1 MCERQNWST
10 SKLIQ
15 LVSAFF
21 RLRHIYI
28 NIEIWSTHF
37 SKFQCLH
44 TYARISKKKITSLI
58 FQAIQEKITSKQEA
72 FDSLAERA
80 QTLLQSTTDNRVTSQ
95 LTQLSSRYT
104 SLIAS
109 SKVSISYVIIK
120 DTQNLDMS
128 EAKVCVMNNV
138 SSILCIPGIFEFRSL
153 SIVIMHGIHITMQQK
168 FLSD

>member
-1 MCERQNWST
+1 MPELAQ
-10 SKLIQ
+10 
-15 LVSAFF
+15 
-21 RLRHIYI
+21 
-28 NIEIWSTHF
+28 
-37 SKFQCLH
+37 
-44 TYARISKKKITSLI
+44 KKNQSCLI

-109 SKVSISYVIIK
+109 SKVSITYIIFN

-128 EAKVCVMNNV
+128 EAKVCVMSKVAN
-138 SSILCIPGIFEFRSL
+138 
-153 SIVIMHGIHITMQQK
+153 IM
-168 FLSD
+168 